1 MLIAHEILS
10 SWLSQL
16 VQIPSVTPVQAR
28 ARSGINGEAQIAL
41 AVAGWFKAF
50 GGEVH
55 LDECVSARPSV
66 YGIFPGNT
74 DQWVAL
80 DVHTD
85 TVGVEQMSAD
95 PFGGEVRA
103 GRVYGRGAV
112 DTKASLAV
120 ALALLEA
127 LHTSG
132 AKPRPNLLIAATADE
147 EDQARG
153 APAFAEWV
161 RGRGIVLDQLMV
173 AEPTQ
178 CRPIHGH
185 KGVVRIRFDVVGQ
198 PAHSAQPQNGKN
210 AITAGAQLALAF
222 AADHERLQRANPVSS
237 LGAGA
242 LTVTLISG
250 GRGLNIVPDECS
262 LSIDRRVVSGE
273 QPDEI
278 IALLTELAQRAC
290 PLPVKVTKL
299 LGVGA
304 FLQAPDTPWLKELA
318 ACSGAAAAL
327 APYGTNAWA
336 YGGLAR
342 ECVVLGPGSI
352 DQAHGVEEWVAI
364 SELSKLVRI
373 YSQWWG
379 I

>member
-1 MLIAHEILS
+1 MVIADEILAG
-10 SWLSQL
+10 WLSRL
-16 VQIPSVTPVQAR
+16 VQIPSVTPVQAGV
-28 ARSGINGEAQIAL
+28 RSGQTGEAQIVSEISKWFTAL
-41 AVAGWFKAF
+41 

-55 LDECVSARPSV
+55 VDECIPGRPSV
-66 YGIFPGNT
+66 YGVFPGNT
-74 DQWVAL
+74 NRWAAL

-85 TVGVEQMSAD
+85 TVGVEQMSGD
-95 PFGGEVRA
+95 PFSGEVRD

-127 LHTSG
+127 LHATKS
-132 AKPRPNLLIAATADE
+132 KPQPNLLIAASADE

-161 RGRGIVLDQLMV
+161 RRRSIMLDQLMV
-173 AEPTQ
+173 AEPTE
-178 CRPIHGH
+178 CLPIYGH
-185 KGVVRIRFDVVGQ
+185 RGVVRLRCDIAGQ
-198 PAHSAQPQNGKN
+198 AAHSAQPQNGKN
-210 AITAGAQLALAF
+210 AITAGAQLALEFVAE
-222 AADHERLQRANPVSS
+222 HERLQLANPVSA
-237 LGAGA
+237 LGPGA

-262 LSIDRRVVSGE
+262 LSIDRRVVTGE
-273 QPDEI
+273 KPDEI
-278 IALLTELAQRAC
+278 IASLTELAQHVC

-299 LGVGA
+299 LAVGA

-318 ACSGAAAAL
+318 ACAGAVAAL

-352 DQAHGVEEWVAI
+352 DQTHGVEEWVAI
-364 SELSKLVRI
+364 SELSKLARI

>member
-1 MLIAHEILS
+1 M
-10 SWLSQL
+10 
-16 VQIPSVTPVQAR
+16 
-28 ARSGINGEAQIAL
+28 
-41 AVAGWFKAF
+41 
-50 GGEVH
+50 
-55 LDECVSARPSV
+55 
-66 YGIFPGNT
+66 
-74 DQWVAL
+74 
-80 DVHTD
+80 
-85 TVGVEQMSAD
+85 
-95 PFGGEVRA
+95 
-103 GRVYGRGAV
+103 
-112 DTKASLAV
+112 
-120 ALALLEA
+120 
-127 LHTSG
+127 
-132 AKPRPNLLIAATADE
+132 
-147 EDQARG
+147 
-153 APAFAEWV
+153 
-161 RGRGIVLDQLMV
+161 
-173 AEPTQ
+173 
-178 CRPIHGH
+178 
-185 KGVVRIRFDVVGQ
+185 VRIRFDVVGQ

-210 AITAGAQLALAF
+210 AITAGAQLALEFVAE
-222 AADHERLQRANPVSS
+222 HERLQFANPVSA
-237 LGAGA
+237 LGPGA

-364 SELSKLVRI
+364 SELSKLARI

>member
-1 MLIAHEILS
+1 M
-10 SWLSQL
+10 
-16 VQIPSVTPVQAR
+16 
-28 ARSGINGEAQIAL
+28 
-41 AVAGWFKAF
+41 
-50 GGEVH
+50 
-55 LDECVSARPSV
+55 SARPSV

-178 CRPIHGH
+178 CCPIHGH
-185 KGVVRIRFDVVGQ
+185 KGVVRLRFDVVGH
-198 PAHSAQPQNGKN
+198 PAHSAQPQHGKN
-210 AITAGAQLALAF
+210 AISAGAQLALAF
-222 AADHERLQRANPVSS
+222 AAEHERLQIADSTSALGRA
-237 LGAGA
+237 A

-250 GRGLNIVPDECS
+250 GRGINIVPDECS
-262 LSIDRRVVSGE
+262 LSVDRRVVTGE
-273 QPDEI
+273 QPEEI
-278 IALLTELAQRAC
+278 IAALTELAQRVC
-290 PLPVKVTKL
+290 PLPVQATKL
-299 LGVGA
+299 LAVGA
-304 FLQAPDTPWLKELA
+304 FLQEPATPWIEQLCA
-318 ACSGAAAAL
+318 WSGAAAVL
-327 APYGTNAWA
+327 VPYGTNAWA

-352 DQAHGVEEWVAI
+352 DQAHGVEEWVAV
-364 SELSKLVRI
+364 SELLKLSQI

>member
-16 VQIPSVTPVQAR
+16 VQIPSVTPVQAS

>member
-1 MLIAHEILS
+1 MVIADEILAG
-10 SWLSQL
+10 WLSRL
-16 VQIPSVTPVQAR
+16 VQIPSVTPVQAG
-28 ARSGINGEAQIAL
+28 ARSGQTGEAQI
-41 AVAGWFKAF
+41 VSEISKWFKAL

-55 LDECVSARPSV
+55 VDECIPGRPSV
-66 YGIFPGNT
+66 YGVFPGNT
-74 DQWVAL
+74 NRWVAL

-85 TVGVEQMSAD
+85 TVGVEQMSGD
-95 PFGGEVRA
+95 PFSGEARG

-127 LHTSG
+127 LHATKS
-132 AKPRPNLLIAATADE
+132 KPQPNLLIAASADE

-161 RGRGIVLDQLMV
+161 RRRSIVLDQLMV
-173 AEPTQ
+173 AEPTE
-178 CRPIHGH
+178 CLPIHGH
-185 KGVVRIRFDVVGQ
+185 RGVVRLRCDIAGQ
-198 PAHSAQPQNGKN
+198 SAHSAQPQNGKN
-210 AITAGAQLALAF
+210 AITACAQLALEFVAE
-222 AADHERLQRANPVSS
+222 HERLQFANPVSA
-237 LGAGA
+237 LGPGA

-262 LSIDRRVVSGE
+262 LSIDRRVVTGE

-278 IALLTELAQRAC
+278 IASLTELAQRVC

-299 LGVGA
+299 LAVGA

-318 ACSGAAAAL
+318 ACSGTAAAL

-336 YGGLAR
+336 YGSLAR

-364 SELSKLVRI
+364 SELSKLARI

>member
-10 SWLSQL
+10 SWLSRL
-16 VQIPSVTPVQAR
+16 VQIPSVTPVQAS

>member
-1 MLIAHEILS
+1 MVIADEILAG
-10 SWLSQL
+10 WLSRL
-16 VQIPSVTPVQAR
+16 VQIPSVTPVQSG
-28 ARSGINGEAQIAL
+28 ARSGQTGEAQIASEISK
-41 AVAGWFKAF
+41 WFKAL

-55 LDECVSARPSV
+55 VDECIPGRPSV
-66 YGIFPGNT
+66 YGVFPGNT
-74 DQWVAL
+74 KRWVAL

-85 TVGVEQMSAD
+85 TVGVEQMSGD
-95 PFGGEVRA
+95 PFSGEVRG

-127 LHTSG
+127 LQATKS
-132 AKPRPNLLIAATADE
+132 KPQPNLLIAASADE

-161 RGRGIVLDQLMV
+161 RRRSIVLDQLMV
-173 AEPTQ
+173 AEPTE
-178 CRPIHGH
+178 CLPIHGH
-185 KGVVRIRFDVVGQ
+185 RGVVRLRCDIAGQ
-198 PAHSAQPQNGKN
+198 SAHSAQPQNGKN
-210 AITAGAQLALAF
+210 AITAGAQLALEFVAE
-222 AADHERLQRANPVSS
+222 HERLQFANPVSA
-237 LGAGA
+237 LGPGA
-242 LTVTLISG
+242 LTVTLING

-262 LSIDRRVVSGE
+262 LSIDRRVVTGE

-278 IALLTELAQRAC
+278 IASLTELAQRVC
-290 PLPVKVTKL
+290 SLPVKVTKL
-299 LGVGA
+299 LAVGA

-318 ACSGAAAAL
+318 ACAGTAAAL

-364 SELSKLVRI
+364 SELSKLARI

>member
-1 MLIAHEILS
+1 MLIADEILAG
-10 SWLSQL
+10 WLTRL
-16 VQIPSVTPVQAR
+16 VQLPSVTPVQAG
-28 ARSGINGEAQIAL
+28 ARSGTTGEAQIVSAI
-41 AVAGWFKAF
+41 ASWFKAL

-55 LDECVSARPSV
+55 VDECILGRPSV
-66 YGIFPGNT
+66 YGIFPGTTNR
-74 DQWVAL
+74 WAAL

-85 TVGVEQMSAD
+85 TVGVEQMSGD
-95 PFGGEVRA
+95 PFSGEVRG

-120 ALALLEA
+120 ALALVEA
-127 LHTSG
+127 LHAAG
-132 AKPRPNLLIAATADE
+132 AKPQPNLLIAASADE

-153 APAFAEWV
+153 APAFADWV
-161 RGRGIVLDQLMV
+161 RQRSILLDQLLV
-173 AEPTQ
+173 AEPTE
-178 CRPIHGH
+178 CRPVHGH
-185 KGVVRIRFDVVGQ
+185 RGVVRFRCDITGQ
-198 PAHSAQPQNGKN
+198 SAHSAQPQNGKN

-222 AADHERLQRANPVSS
+222 AAEHERLQLANPVSA
-237 LGAGA
+237 LGPGA
-242 LTVTLISG
+242 LTVTLIGG
-250 GRGLNIVPDECS
+250 GRGINIVPDECS
-262 LSIDRRVVSGE
+262 LSIDRRVVTGE

-278 IALLTELAQRAC
+278 IASLTELAQRAC
-290 PLPVKVTKL
+290 PLPLKVAKL
-299 LGVGA
+299 LAVGA

-318 ACSGAAAAL
+318 AWSGAAAAL

-352 DQAHGVEEWVAI
+352 DQAHGDEEWIAI
-364 SELSKLVRI
+364 SELSKLAHI

>member
-1 MLIAHEILS
+1 MLIADEILAG
-10 SWLSQL
+10 WLTRL
-16 VQIPSVTPVQAR
+16 VQLPSVTPVQAG
-28 ARSGINGEAQIAL
+28 ARSGRTGEAQIVSAI
-41 AVAGWFKAF
+41 AGWFKAL

-55 LDECVSARPSV
+55 VDECILGRPSV
-66 YGIFPGNT
+66 YGIFPGTTNR
-74 DQWVAL
+74 WAAL

-85 TVGVEQMSAD
+85 TVGVEQMSGD
-95 PFGGEVRA
+95 PFSGEVRG

-120 ALALLEA
+120 ALALVEA
-127 LHTSG
+127 LHAAS
-132 AKPRPNLLIAATADE
+132 AKPQPNLLIAASADE

-153 APAFAEWV
+153 APAFADWV
-161 RGRGIVLDQLMV
+161 RQRSILLDQLMV
-173 AEPTQ
+173 AEPTE

-185 KGVVRIRFDVVGQ
+185 RGVVRFRCDITGQ
-198 PAHSAQPQNGKN
+198 SAHSAQPQNGKN

-222 AADHERLQRANPVSS
+222 AAEHERLQLANPVSA
-237 LGAGA
+237 LGPGA
-242 LTVTLISG
+242 LTVTLIGG
-250 GRGLNIVPDECS
+250 GRGINIVPDECS
-262 LSIDRRVVSGE
+262 LSIDRRVVTGE

-278 IALLTELAQRAC
+278 IASLTELAQRAC
-290 PLPVKVTKL
+290 PLPLKVAKL
-299 LGVGA
+299 LAVGA

-318 ACSGAAAAL
+318 AWSGAAAAL

-352 DQAHGVEEWVAI
+352 DQAHGDEEWIAI
-364 SELSKLVRI
+364 SELSKLAHI

>member
-1 MLIAHEILS
+1 MLIADEILAG
-10 SWLSQL
+10 WLTRL
-16 VQIPSVTPVQAR
+16 VQLPSVTPVQAG
-28 ARSGINGEAQIAL
+28 ARSGRTGEAQIVSAI
-41 AVAGWFKAF
+41 ASWFKAL

-55 LDECVSARPSV
+55 VDECILGRPSV
-66 YGIFPGNT
+66 YGIFPGNSN
-74 DQWVAL
+74 QWVAL

-85 TVGVEQMSAD
+85 TVGVEQMSGD
-95 PFGGEVRA
+95 PFSGEVRG

-120 ALALLEA
+120 ALALVEA
-127 LHTSG
+127 LHAAG
-132 AKPRPNLLIAATADE
+132 AKPQPNLLIAASADE

-153 APAFAEWV
+153 APAFADWM
-161 RGRGIVLDQLMV
+161 RQRSILLDQLMV
-173 AEPTQ
+173 AEPTE
-178 CRPIHGH
+178 CRPVHGH
-185 KGVVRIRFDVVGQ
+185 RGVVRFRCDITGQ
-198 PAHSAQPQNGKN
+198 SAHSAQPQNGKN

-222 AADHERLQRANPVSS
+222 AAEHERLQLANPVSA
-237 LGAGA
+237 LGPGA
-242 LTVTLISG
+242 LTVTLIGG
-250 GRGLNIVPDECS
+250 GRGINIVPDECS
-262 LSIDRRVVSGE
+262 LSIDRRVVTGE

-278 IALLTELAQRAC
+278 IASLTELAQRAC
-290 PLPVKVTKL
+290 PLPLKVAKL
-299 LGVGA
+299 LAVGA

-318 ACSGAAAAL
+318 AWSGAAAAL

-352 DQAHGVEEWVAI
+352 DQAHGDEEWIAI
-364 SELSKLVRI
+364 SELSKLAHI

>member
-1 MLIAHEILS
+1 MVIADEILAG
-10 SWLSQL
+10 WLSRL
-16 VQIPSVTPVQAR
+16 VQIPSVTPVQSG
-28 ARSGINGEAQIAL
+28 ARSGQTGEAQIASEISK
-41 AVAGWFKAF
+41 WFTAL

-55 LDECVSARPSV
+55 VEECIPGRPSV
-66 YGIFPGNT
+66 YGVFPGNT
-74 DQWVAL
+74 NRWAAL

-85 TVGVEQMSAD
+85 TVGVEQMSGD
-95 PFGGEVRA
+95 PFSGEVRD

-127 LHTSG
+127 LHATKS
-132 AKPRPNLLIAATADE
+132 KPQPNLLIAASADE

-161 RGRGIVLDQLMV
+161 RRRSIVLDQLMV
-173 AEPTQ
+173 AEPTE
-178 CRPIHGH
+178 CLPIHGH
-185 KGVVRIRFDVVGQ
+185 RGVVRLRCDIAGQ
-198 PAHSAQPQNGKN
+198 SAHSAQPQNGKN
-210 AITAGAQLALAF
+210 AVTACAQLALEFVAE
-222 AADHERLQRANPVSS
+222 HERLQLANPVSA
-237 LGAGA
+237 LGPGA

-262 LSIDRRVVSGE
+262 LSIDRRVVTGE

-278 IALLTELAQRAC
+278 IASLTELAQRVC

-318 ACSGAAAAL
+318 ACSGTAAAL

-364 SELSKLVRI
+364 SELSKLARI

>member
-1 MLIAHEILS
+1 MVIADEILAG
-10 SWLSQL
+10 WLSRL
-16 VQIPSVTPVQAR
+16 VQIPSVTPVQAG
-28 ARSGINGEAQIAL
+28 ARSGQTGEAQI
-41 AVAGWFKAF
+41 VSEISKGFKVL

-55 LDECVSARPSV
+55 VDECIPGRPSV
-66 YGIFPGNT
+66 YGVFPGNT
-74 DQWVAL
+74 NRWVAL

-85 TVGVEQMSAD
+85 TVGVEQMSGD
-95 PFGGEVRA
+95 PFSGEVRD
-103 GRVYGRGAV
+103 GRVYGRGVV

-120 ALALLEA
+120 AMALLEA
-127 LHTSG
+127 LHATKS
-132 AKPRPNLLIAATADE
+132 KPQPNLLIAASADE

-161 RGRGIVLDQLMV
+161 RRRSIVLDQLMV
-173 AEPTQ
+173 AEPTE
-178 CRPIHGH
+178 CLPIHGH
-185 KGVVRIRFDVVGQ
+185 RGVVRLRCDLAGQ
-198 PAHSAQPQNGKN
+198 SAHSAQPQNGKN
-210 AITAGAQLALAF
+210 AITAGAQLALEFVAE
-222 AADHERLQRANPVSS
+222 HERLQLANPASA
-237 LGAGA
+237 LGPGA

-250 GRGLNIVPDECS
+250 GRGINIVPDECS
-262 LSIDRRVVSGE
+262 LSIDRRVVTGE

-278 IALLTELAQRAC
+278 IASLTELAQRVC

-299 LGVGA
+299 LAVGA

-318 ACSGAAAAL
+318 ACAGAVAAL

-364 SELSKLVRI
+364 SELSKLARI

>member
-1 MLIAHEILS
+1 MLIADEILAG
-10 SWLSQL
+10 WLTRL
-16 VQIPSVTPVQAR
+16 VQLPSVTPVQAG
-28 ARSGINGEAQIAL
+28 ARSGRTGEAQIVSAI
-41 AVAGWFKAF
+41 ASWFKAL

-55 LDECVSARPSV
+55 VDECILGRPSV
-66 YGIFPGNT
+66 YGIFPGNSN
-74 DQWVAL
+74 QWVAL

-85 TVGVEQMSAD
+85 TVGVEQMSGD
-95 PFGGEVRA
+95 PFSGEVRG

-120 ALALLEA
+120 ALALVEA
-127 LHTSG
+127 LHAAG
-132 AKPRPNLLIAATADE
+132 AKPQPNLLIAASVDE

-153 APAFAEWV
+153 APAFADWV
-161 RGRGIVLDQLMV
+161 RQRSILLDQLMV
-173 AEPTQ
+173 AEPTE
-178 CRPIHGH
+178 CRPVHGH
-185 KGVVRIRFDVVGQ
+185 RGVVRFRCDITGQ
-198 PAHSAQPQNGKN
+198 SAHSAQPQNGKN

-222 AADHERLQRANPVSS
+222 AAEHERLQLANPVSA
-237 LGAGA
+237 LGPGA
-242 LTVTLISG
+242 LTVTLIGG
-250 GRGLNIVPDECS
+250 GRGINIVPDECS
-262 LSIDRRVVSGE
+262 LSIDRRVVTGE

-278 IALLTELAQRAC
+278 IASLTELAQRAC
-290 PLPVKVTKL
+290 PLPLKVAKL
-299 LGVGA
+299 LAVGA

-318 ACSGAAAAL
+318 AWSGAAAAL

-352 DQAHGVEEWVAI
+352 DQAHGDEEWIAI
-364 SELSKLVRI
+364 SELSKLAHI